1 MFENALPAGV
11 TEALEQ
17 VDADSWESLCRAVPA
32 EVCQTLQLHVE
43 RRGEVVLTRCLA
55 NDGPLVNRAIALGM
69 REPLTVDG
77 LRALKEEFESYG
89 LKNFALQ
96 ISPHGLRGL
105 NATHIAEAGLVEREY
120 WVKLVRNSD
129 SVPDLP
135 SDEIVVQEVEAGDGL
150 RFGELSARGFG
161 RPPIIA
167 HWMGATV
174 GDPRWRHYLAWIDG
188 QPAGAAAMYWHDGY
202 AWLGIGSTL
211 PEFRQRGVQQR
222 LIAARLQAG
231 LALGVRYFVAET
243 ESRNVSCGN
252 LLKAGFEVAY
262 ERCNFGIAPEEPA
275 P

>member
-1 MFENALPAGV
+1 MFDQALPMDV
-11 TEALEQ
+11 LEALEQ

-32 EVCQTLQLHVE
+32 EVRQTLQLHVE
-43 RRGEVVLTRCLA
+43 RRGNVVLTRCLV

-69 REPLTVDG
+69 GEPLTVAG
-77 LRALKEEFESYG
+77 LRALKDEFASYG

-96 ISPHGLRGL
+96 ISPHGMRGL
-105 NATHIAEAGLVEREY
+105 GSEQIAETGLVEREH
-120 WVKLVRNSD
+120 WVKLLRGNGKVAD
-129 SVPDLP
+129 IPADG
-135 SDEIVVQEVEAGDGL
+135 IVVREVEAGDFLG
-150 RFGELSARGFG
+150 FGDVSVRGFG

-188 QPAGAAAMYWHDGY
+188 QPAGAAALYWQDDY

-211 PEFRQRGVQQR
+211 PEYRQRGVQQR

-231 LALGVRYFVAET
+231 LALGVKYFVAET

-252 LLKAGFEVAY
+252 LQKAGFEVVY
-262 ERCNFGIAPEEPA
+262 ERCNYGIAPA
-275 P
+275 ATS